1 MKRKLCL
8 TALAIVFYCL
18 QTTLCK
24 TIAIASIS
32 PNIMILIPICFGYF
46 KGKEEGIFAGFV
58 SGLLYDVYYTTIFG
72 FSILAFTYIG
82 YIAGLFHKD
91 YDQKRMVIVMIITA
105 ISSFTYDFLVYI
117 GGFLLYNKLNVFYY
131 VGRIIIPGM
140 MYTLFVMAVIFRF
153 MYFLNGVFEKK
164 DKRKVTEYVSGN

>member
-1 MKRKLCL
+1 
-8 TALAIVFYCL
+8 
-18 QTTLCK
+18 
-24 TIAIASIS
+24 
-32 PNIMILIPICFGYF
+32 MILIPICFGYF

-105 ISSFTYDFLVYI
+105 CAL
-117 GGFLLYNKLNVFYY
+117 GE
-131 VGRIIIPGM
+131 R
-140 MYTLFVMAVIFRF
+140 
-153 MYFLNGVFEKK
+153 
-164 DKRKVTEYVSGN
+164 